1 MHTITLVNTHHA
13 EKGKCNLLELYKI
26 IEDINPEVIFEELY
40 LSDFNE
46 LYIEKK
52 QSIKLETN
60 TILKYMENHQIEHIP
75 VDYVEIPSQNFMKLN
90 ESMRLK
96 LEQRSHGYR
105 NCIDSNSYF
114 VSLYGF
120 KYLNSNDY
128 VKMNDIYENEVI
140 ETIKFI
146 GDETLMPINQQWLDF
161 MGNREDVMISKI
173 YDYCKE
179 HNFERGMF
187 YIGAAHR
194 SAIMEKT
201 QKYNETS
208 EIKLNWNYLNYG
220 DILQWP

>member
-1 MHTITLVNTHHA
+1 
-13 EKGKCNLLELYKI
+13 
-26 IEDINPEVIFEELY
+26 
-40 LSDFNE
+40 
-46 LYIEKK
+46 
-52 QSIKLETN
+52 
-60 TILKYMENHQIEHIP
+60 MENHQIEHIP

-90 ESMRLK
+90 KSMHLK

-114 VSLYGF
+114 VALYGF

-128 VKMNDIYENEVI
+128 IKMNDIYENEVI

-161 MGNREDVMISKI
+161 MSNREDVMISKI

-194 SAIMEKT
+194 SAIIEKT
-201 QKYNETS
+201 QKYNETA

-220 DILQWP
+220 DILL